1 MERPRRPLGRW
12 LERVLAPGGSPPEGQ
27 AVLLLTLC
35 DEQGQVAAA
44 VPLVAG
50 PAAEGE
56 ELAVKARMPGAI
68 AVQVPQAVLAG
79 QRCGQGWGA
88 QWPPGQLPGRAWPRS
103 PGGPQPAGSRH
114 LGGTPRPTR
123 RGSPE
128 PRGLS
133 VQPARAP
140 GPLSW
145 PGLPTFLPAAR
156 RQPRGLRGG
165 PRRGP
170 CHPSAAPPAPATPL
184 PVPYPGG
191 PPAPRGRSQRAARPR
206 RAPRAAWRVGSGRA
220 GRRGNG
226 PQKQADG
233 RTLCGVQ
240 PAAGLGRLSRLLR
253 GRAQRRAR
261 GNPAPNAAPG
271 PGVLPPAT
279 PTRRAPGLS
288 APHPARYC
296 PASPSPAAR
305 RLLPPEPP
313 WA

>member
-145 PGLPTFLPAAR
+145 PGLPTFLPGAWR
-156 RQPRGLRGG
+156 HPRGLRGG

-170 CHPSAAPPAPATPL
+170 CHPSSAPRL
-184 PVPYPGG
+184 PPPRSPSLTQGG
-191 PPAPRGRSQRAARPR
+191 PQHQEGDRSERRGPAEPRGRHGGSGAAEPAAAGTDRRSRRTGGRSAGSSPPPGSGASPASFGGGPNGGLAVTLPPMPRPAQGSSPR
-206 RAPRAAWRVGSGRA
+206 RRP
-220 GRRGNG
+220 
-226 PQKQADG
+226 P
-233 RTLCGVQ
+233 
-240 PAAGLGRLSRLLR
+240 AGLR
-253 GRAQRRAR
+253 G
-261 GNPAPNAAPG
+261 
-271 PGVLPPAT
+271 
-279 PTRRAPGLS
+279 
-288 APHPARYC
+288 
-296 PASPSPAAR
+296 
-305 RLLPPEPP
+305 
-313 WA
+313 